1 MENPDSRSFKQDS
14 GAVLGATL
22 DESKEKV
29 SGKPG
34 YSFGTFGGVF
44 TPSLLTILGV
54 IMFLRFNTVVGYAG
68 LWNALLILAGAK
80 AITFITGLSIS
91 SISTNM
97 RVKGGGAY
105 YLISRSLGP
114 EFGGV
119 IAIFFYIAQ
128 TVAVTMYVV
137 GFTEAVFSAFPGI
150 PLPFRQVATIT
161 NIAVFASVFIGAGW
175 TVRVQY
181 GILAVLALS
190 ILSFFVG
197 AGMNFSP
204 TILKENLGPAWSA
217 DYPFFVVFALFFPAV
232 TGIMAGVNM
241 SGDLKEPSRSI
252 PRGTFAAIGVS
263 ALIYA
268 VITFLLAG
276 SIPRADLLG
285 DGFVM
290 KDRAFS
296 GALIYAGVFAAT
308 LSSALGSM
316 MGAPRI
322 LQAFANDNIFRLLK
336 VFGRGSGPSGDPRH
350 AIVLTFLIAQASIYA
365 GDLNTI
371 APIITMFFLMT
382 YATVNLACFYEGI
395 THNPSFRPTF
405 HLNHWFIALLGAGG
419 CIGIM
424 FLINALWA
432 LVAMVLAGLLYIL
445 IARAEILVKWGDIG
459 SGLAFQRARNA
470 LLRLET
476 ERYHPKNWRPSIL
489 ALSGGAYNRIHLAD
503 YACWLTEG
511 NGIASIGQVIRGDL
525 DDLVVRQREAENI
538 LRKFIREQHLEA
550 FPVVVVDENIYT
562 AVQGLLQCHGLGGL
576 RPNTLLM
583 GWSQDPEK
591 TGVFSGLLSLTKRMG
606 RSIIVVANKQKDRKE
621 RTTIPEGAINIWWSK
636 ESSGALMLLLA
647 FLLKRNPEWYSRPI
661 RILRPMAP
669 KADVNN
675 VAKQMQE
682 MLDLARIEA
691 EVVILPAENH
701 LEAIR
706 EAMQPSAVLFAGFEP
721 PAEDRDRPLVSS
733 LQKIVDLPGDVLLVY
748 NAGDV
753 SLEA

>member
-1 MENPDSRSFKQDS
+1 MNGDKGKP
-14 GAVLGATL
+14 AA
-22 DESKEKV
+22 
-29 SGKPG
+29 KPG

-80 AITFITGLSIS
+80 AITLITGLSIS

-128 TVAVTMYVV
+128 AVAVTMYVI
-137 GFTEAVFSAFPGI
+137 GFTEAIFSAFPGI
-150 PLPFRQVATIT
+150 PLPFRQVATLT
-161 NIAVFASVFIGAGW
+161 NIAVFACVYIGAGW
-175 TVRVQY
+175 TIRVQY
-181 GILAVLALS
+181 GILAVLALA

-197 AGMNFSP
+197 AGMGFSP
-204 TILKENLGPAWSA
+204 EILRANLAPAWTP

-252 PRGTFAAIGVS
+252 PNGTFAAIGVS

-268 VITFLLAG
+268 AIAVLLAG
-276 SIPRADLLG
+276 SVTRAGLLG

-296 GALIYAGVFAAT
+296 GALIYAGVIAAT

-322 LQAFANDNIFRLLK
+322 LQAFARDNIFRSLK
-336 VFGRGSGPSGDPRH
+336 GFGRGSGPAGDPRR
-350 AIVLTFLIAQASIYA
+350 AIALTFLISQAGVFA
-365 GDLNTI
+365 GDLDTI

-382 YATVNLACFYEGI
+382 YGTVNLACFYESI

-405 HLNHWFIALLGAGG
+405 RLNHWSIALLGALG
-419 CIGIM
+419 CLGVM

-432 LVAMVLAGLLYIL
+432 FVAMVLAGLLYFL
-445 IARAEILVKWGDIG
+445 IARAEILVKWGDLG
-459 SGLAFQRARNA
+459 SGLAYQRARNA
-470 LLRLET
+470 LLRLEA
-476 ERYHPKNWRPSIL
+476 EHYHPKNWRPSIL

-503 YACWLTEG
+503 YACWLTED
-511 NGIASIGQVIRGDL
+511 NGIVSIGQVIRGDL
-525 DDLVVRQREAENI
+525 DDLVTRQREAESL
-538 LRKFIREQHLEA
+538 LRKFIREQDLDA
-550 FPVVVVDENIYT
+550 FPVVVVDENIHA

-576 RPNTLLM
+576 RPNTLLL

-591 TGVFSGLLSLTKRMG
+591 TGVFADILNLAMRMG
-606 RSIIVVANKQKDRKE
+606 RSIVVVANKQKDKE
-621 RTTIPEGAINIWWSK
+621 TRTRVAEGAINIWWAK

-647 FLLKRNPEWYSRPI
+647 FLLKRNPEWRSRPI
-661 RILRPMAP
+661 RILRPVPP
-669 KADVNN
+669 KADVHN
-675 VAKQMQE
+675 VAKEMQD
-682 MLDLARIEA
+682 MLALARIEA
-691 EVVILPAENH
+691 DLVVMPAESH
-701 LEAIR
+701 IEAIR

-721 PAEDRDRPLVSS
+721 PDADSDGALIPF
-733 LQKIVDLPGDVLLVY
+733 LQQTIDLPGDVLLVY

-753 SLEA
+753 SLQA